1 MFAWCA
7 ALRAQQHDV
16 DGLQVREQGQV
27 GEGGFST
34 IWRVHL
40 VADRGPD
47 DERLPTTMALKK
59 TICQDEER
67 LDLARNEVEL
77 LKRASSEGRHAGR
90 EFLVQYFSHKEL
102 ACQKGGNA
110 MTEVQLL
117 MEWCGGGSLL
127 SRILGPETVAIA
139 RCPNMPEAEVV
150 PVMREAALGLAFLH
164 SLGIVHYDLKPENI
178 LFNEGHVR
186 LCDFGSASERQ
197 WPDFGPDASRRA
209 AREVELF
216 FSNRTTP
223 MFRPPELADP
233 DLVRLPV
240 TAAADLFML
249 GLCLYQMLFAVH
261 AFPLEGRLANIHVR
275 YVLPE
280 GAETCYSPALLS
292 TLAALLSRDPLQ
304 RPRGEVILGIGPRS
318 FRALGVRCP
327 SSVPRAPSSDL
338 ARLPS
343 LGGKVSVP
351 EQCAEF
357 TRICQKENEVQMQTA
372 LRELDSEGLQLLK
385 AGKVP
390 ELSHQLFMKSAPDLM
405 HPRGK
410 LQTAGQDLLQRKIS
424 RELPQRVA
432 AETATLRKQ
441 IDAEI
446 RERRRLFADLRQR
459 AKTAASAAV
468 ARSAPGPVRGA
479 TRFRPLELSRPP
491 TREFPTWPVT
501 KRAVV
506 GVDRSASDLA
516 TFRML

>member
-304 RPRGEVILGIGPRS
+304 RPRGE
-318 FRALGVRCP
+318 
-327 SSVPRAPSSDL
+327 
-338 ARLPS
+338 
-343 LGGKVSVP
+343 
-351 EQCAEF
+351 
-357 TRICQKENEVQMQTA
+357 
-372 LRELDSEGLQLLK
+372 
-385 AGKVP
+385 
-390 ELSHQLFMKSAPDLM
+390 ELSVT
-405 HPRGK
+405 G
-410 LQTAGQDLLQRKIS
+410 LLR
-424 RELPQRVA
+424 
-432 AETATLRKQ
+432 
-441 IDAEI
+441 
-446 RERRRLFADLRQR
+446 
-459 AKTAASAAV
+459 
-468 ARSAPGPVRGA
+468 
-479 TRFRPLELSRPP
+479 
-491 TREFPTWPVT
+491 
-501 KRAVV
+501 
-506 GVDRSASDLA
+506 
-516 TFRML
+516 